1 MREDYDELV
10 QLNQSGAIS
19 DLQFLLA
26 QDELA
31 TAYQAAMAASDRE
44 LSDETAGN
52 GCWTMKST
60 IYMSSLWIPQVTKPC
75 NVLQN

>member
-31 TAYQAAMAASDRE
+31 TA
-44 LSDETAGN
+44 
-52 GCWTMKST
+52 
-60 IYMSSLWIPQVTKPC
+60 
-75 NVLQN
+75 

>member
-31 TAYQAAMAASDRE
+31 TAYQQPW
-44 LSDETAGN
+44 LLQTAN
-52 GCWTMKST
+52 
-60 IYMSSLWIPQVTKPC
+60 
-75 NVLQN
+75 

>member
-44 LSDETAGN
+44 LSDETAREWLLDYEIN
-52 GCWTMKST
+52 HLCE
-60 IYMSSLWIPQVTKPC
+60 
-75 NVLQN
+75 

>member
-31 TAYQAAMAASDRE
+31 TAYQAAASDRE
-44 LSDETAGN
+44 LSDETAREWLLDYEIN
-52 GCWTMKST
+52 HL
-60 IYMSSLWIPQVTKPC
+60 YE
-75 NVLQN
+75 